1 MTTDILDAICI
12 YTLIIVLYNLNSSMK
27 ESREFRK
34 IFSWL
39 LFNKYKSDHVLSFS
53 ELAQSAAFST
63 RASLE
68 WQSSLLLLLHYD
80 ALVTIQ
86 VSHSFSAS
94 ERHFD
99 SEKSLP
105 RSQGC
110 DECTSEIRFSKFGSV
125 RKL

>member
-68 WQSSLLLLLHYD
+68 WQSSLLLLPVD
-80 ALVTIQ
+80 A
-86 VSHSFSAS
+86 
-94 ERHFD
+94 
-99 SEKSLP
+99 
-105 RSQGC
+105 
-110 DECTSEIRFSKFGSV
+110 
-125 RKL
+125 